1 MWYKIIMWVMKYL
14 KYYESKITRTKEISD
29 YCEYNLAYLL
39 DDDYYYKVSI
49 SRKAVLVISNEMI
62 VVLESNK
69 QFDTIMI
76 GKKYGFFLDDVRSEI
91 ISTVAFL
98 DDKYGVN
105 HIYYVT
111 KRGLVKK
118 LEKDSIEDCED
129 ISMRNLYIVIKK

>member
-1 MWYKIIMWVMKYL
+1 MWMMKYL

-49 SRKAVLVISNEMI
+49 SRKAILQTTLVQKIILTSD
-62 VVLESNK
+62 K
-69 QFDTIMI
+69 RFDTIAI

-111 KRGLVKK
+111 KRGMVKS
-118 LEKDSIEDCED
+118 LDKDSIEDCED
-129 ISMRNLYIVIKK
+129 ISMRTLYIIINK

>member
-29 YCEYNLAYLL
+29 YCEYNLSYLM
-39 DDDYYYKVSI
+39 DDDFYYKVSI
-49 SRKAVLVISNEMI
+49 SRKAVLQTTLVQKIILPSD
-62 VVLESNK
+62 K
-69 QFDTIMI
+69 RFDTIMI

-111 KRGLVKK
+111 KRGLVKE
-118 LEKDSIEDCED
+118 LEKNSIEDCED

>member
-76 GKKYGFFLDDVRSEI
+76 GKKYGFFLDDVRLEI
-91 ISTVAFL
+91 ISTVAFFTET
-98 DDKYGVN
+98 V
-105 HIYYVT
+105 V
-111 KRGLVKK
+111 
-118 LEKDSIEDCED
+118 SILPSTLGGPATDWLTFACFEP
-129 ISMRNLYIVIKK
+129 SGGTPW

>member
-1 MWYKIIMWVMKYL
+1 MWMMKYL

-49 SRKAVLVISNEMI
+49 SRKAVLQTTLVQKIILTSDK
-62 VVLESNK
+62 S
-69 QFDTIMI
+69 FDTIAI
-76 GKKYGFFLDDVRSEI
+76 GKKYGFFLDDIRSEI

-111 KRGLVKK
+111 KRGMVKS
-118 LEKDSIEDCED
+118 LDKDSIEDCED
-129 ISMRNLYIVIKK
+129 ISMRTLYIIINK